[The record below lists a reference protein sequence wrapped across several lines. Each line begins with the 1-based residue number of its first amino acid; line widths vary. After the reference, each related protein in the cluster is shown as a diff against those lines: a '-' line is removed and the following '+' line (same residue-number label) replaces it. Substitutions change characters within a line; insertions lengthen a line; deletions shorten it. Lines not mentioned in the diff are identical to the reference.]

1 MKRIIL
7 VWAVAVLFLTACQT
21 PAPLSNLN
29 TQNLKNYGV
38 SLKITR
44 NQLKASSKPQ
54 GWNKANRKNG
64 YVGYG
69 QGESGWTFFNLK
81 NEDAGN
87 TCASAGAGGNADW
100 VITGLHVSAFPEEM
114 SADEKGEKFGG
125 PQPAWLKEALPQV
138 NLADGSLFAVADRKD
153 GVTALAVP
161 NANGQEGYRFIYYR
175 ITVEECEGDGKLTL
189 DPGWGNG
196 GR

>member
-7 VWAVAVLFLTACQT
+7 VLAAALFLTACQT
-21 PAPLSNLN
+21 PAPLSSQN
-29 TQNLKNYGV
+29 TMNLKNYGV
-38 SLKITR
+38 SLKIVGTK
-44 NQLKASSKPQ
+44 LKASSKPQ

-69 QGESGWTFFNLK
+69 QGESGWTFFHMK
-81 NEDAGN
+81 NEDSGN
-87 TCASAGAGGNADW
+87 TCASAGAGGDAEW
-100 VITGLHVSAFPEEM
+100 VITGLFVSAFPEDM

-125 PQPAWLKEALPQV
+125 SQPAWIQEAFPQV
-138 NLADGSLFAVADRKD
+138 NLADGSLFAVDDKKD

-161 NANGQEGYRFIYYR
+161 NANGQAGYKFIYYS